1 MSEPIF
7 FDCPEGKMYD
17 VMAGKNLI
25 IDNLLDG
32 KGFVKVID
40 VGPRLAPEGY
50 SAEYRVVQGA
60 RCSFGMGLK
69 TAKEDRSLISYLFKN
84 YHTSPF
90 ELANITLM
98 IRCPKFVNVH
108 ILRHR
113 TGKFNEFSQ
122 RYAEVPEEDNY
133 YNPGEYENGI
143 RKGAKLNKQSS
154 ENIEDDSLKSEIS
167 ETLSEA
173 NAHLNELHNLYHKM
187 IKQGLAKEIAR
198 SYLPMSEYTTMYV
211 QFDLNNLT
219 KFLTLRNSG
228 YTQHETQIY
237 ANAIETLAKQF
248 FPITLDILAERR
260 LGFSLLESEISVLKG
275 EKPIESITSV
285 SEKKALREKAESLG
299 IKL

>member
-1 MSEPIF
+1 MTEPIF

-25 IDNLLDG
+25 IDGLLDG
-32 KGFVKVID
+32 KGFVKVVD

-50 SAEYRVVQGA
+50 TAEHRVVSGA
-60 RCSFGMGLK
+60 RCSFGNNLK
-69 TAKEDRSLISYLFKN
+69 TPKEDKALISYLFKHQ
-84 YHTSPF
+84 HTSPF
-90 ELANITLM
+90 ELCNITFM

-133 YNPGEYENGI
+133 YNPLEFSDGI
-143 RKGAKLNKQSS
+143 RKGTKLNKQSS
-154 ENIEDDSLKSEIS
+154 ETITDEVVKSEIS
-167 ETLSEA
+167 DSMKEA
-173 NAHLNELHNLYHKM
+173 NIHLDKLHELYHKM

-219 KFLTLRNSG
+219 KFLTLRNAS
-228 YTQHETQIY
+228 YTQEETKIY
-237 ANAIETLAKQF
+237 ANAMETLARQF
-248 FPITLDILAERR
+248 FPITLDILQDRR
-260 LGFSLLESEISVLKG
+260 LGFGLLDSEISVLKG

-285 SEKKALREKAESLG
+285 SEKKALREKAETLN